1 MKIRGLGVDPAVVRC
16 PPAPGEALA
25 TVVIPVDRV
34 AETLLPIE
42 TQLERTIDYH
52 WFESRL
58 PDQSTPVVCLAGLRL
73 GSHAVGFGP
82 PVASSQQLPS
92 GSEMY
97 ALVPPHALRCGS
109 AVSRAPAASAISR
122 TSARASSEGRLSASV

>member
-1 MKIRGLGVDPAVVRC
+1 MKIRGRGADPAVVRC

-42 TQLERTIDYH
+42 AQLERTIDYH

-58 PDQSTPVVCLAGLRL
+58 PDQSTPVV
-73 GSHAVGFGP
+73 
-82 PVASSQQLPS
+82 
-92 GSEMY
+92 
-97 ALVPPHALRCGS
+97 
-109 AVSRAPAASAISR
+109 
-122 TSARASSEGRLSASV
+122 